1 MRGEVGF
8 VRHVR
13 AVFIFAARR
22 GLLKFLE
29 RNIALPIRQDI
40 RNIAIVAHVDH
51 GKTTLIDAMLRQS
64 GAFRDNEKVEERVM
78 DSNPLERERGITIF
92 SKHASIHV
100 AGITINI
107 IDTPGH
113 ADFGGEVER
122 ILQMVDGVLLLVD
135 AAEGPLPQTKF
146 VLRKALERGLKAVVV
161 INKIDR
167 PDAAPHDTLDRVFDL
182 FVSLH
187 ASDEQLDFPVLY
199 ASSRLGFARTE
210 LDDEGNNLKPLFDA
224 IARDLPG
231 PDVEPDRTLQM
242 LVTNTDHSDYLGRLA
257 ISRISRGTIQKSQNV
272 AAVRQKDGS
281 AVAFKVTAIY
291 KYEGLKRIDVEEAQA
306 GDVVVVA
313 GMGDILIGD
322 TIADVDFPE
331 ALPGLT
337 VDEPTL
343 NMIFSVNNSPFA
355 GTEGHYVTTRHLR
368 ERLYKEALTNLSL
381 RVEDASSSDS
391 FRVSGRGELHLA
403 ILIET
408 MRREGYEFQVSK
420 PEVILRKDGN
430 AFLEP
435 CEELVLDVGSNFVGP
450 CMENLGCRKA
460 DLVSMEPS
468 PDGRTRLVFTIP
480 VRCLMG
486 FRDEFLTLTR
496 GEGLMHHVVAGYK
509 PFKGGAVGR
518 TRGVL
523 VASDPGTITAYALFQ
538 LSDRG
543 EFFVEAGE
551 EVYVGMI
558 VGENTR
564 DRDMSINVCRE
575 KALTNMRSKA
585 ADEALTVP
593 PPRRMSLEQ
602 KMEYLNDDELL
613 EVTPKNLR
621 LRKKIL
627 DPTMRKRSRN
637 NREKISAEVEA

>member
-1 MRGEVGF
+1 MS
-8 VRHVR
+8 
-13 AVFIFAARR
+13 I
-22 GLLKFLE
+22 
-29 RNIALPIRQDI
+29 RNTI

-64 GAFRDNEKVEERVM
+64 GTFRVGEQVEERIM
-78 DSNPLERERGITIF
+78 DSNPLEKERGITIF
-92 SKHASIHV
+92 SKHASINYEGV
-100 AGITINI
+100 KINI

-122 ILQMVDGVLLLVD
+122 ILQMVDGILLLVD

-146 VLRKALERGLKAVVV
+146 VLRKALERGLRAVVV

-167 PDAAPHDTLDRVFDL
+167 PDAEPHITLDKVFDL
-182 FVSLH
+182 FISLH
-187 ASDEQLDFPVLY
+187 ATDVQLDFSVLY

-210 LDDEGNNLKPLFDA
+210 LDETSNDLTALFQA
-224 IARDLPG
+224 IIRDLPG
-231 PDVEPDRTLQM
+231 PDVEPEKSLQM

-257 ISRISRGTIQKSQNV
+257 IGRITRGRIRKSQIA
-272 AAVRQKDGS
+272 AAVRISDGS
-281 AVAFKVTAIY
+281 VEKFKITALY
-291 KYEGLKRIDVEEAQA
+291 SYEGLKRLEVEEAQA

-313 GMGDILIGD
+313 GMTSILIGD
-322 TIADVDFPE
+322 TIADQEFPE
-331 ALPGLT
+331 ALPGLA

-355 GTEGHYVTTRHLR
+355 GKEGTYVTTRHLR

-381 RVEDASSSDS
+381 RVEDTDS
-391 FRVSGRGELHLA
+391 MDSLRVSGRGELHLA

-420 PEVILRKDGN
+420 PEVILHRKGN
-430 AFLEP
+430 ELQEP
-435 CEELVLDVGSNFVGP
+435 CEELVLDVGSEFVGA
-450 CMENLGCRKA
+450 CMENLGARKA

-486 FRDEFLTLTR
+486 FRSEFLTLTR
-496 GEGLMHHVVAGYK
+496 GEGLMHHVVAGYQPYK
-509 PFKGGAVGR
+509 GAVAGR
-518 TRGVL
+518 GRGVL
-523 VASDPGTITAYALFQ
+523 IAKEPGTITAYALFQ
-538 LSDRG
+538 LGERG
-543 EFFVEAGE
+543 VFFSEAGE
-551 EVYVGMI
+551 SVYPGMI
-558 VGENTR
+558 VGENSR
-564 DRDMSINVCRE
+564 DKDMSINVCRT

-593 PPRRMSLEQ
+593 PPRLMSLEQ

-613 EVTPKNLR
+613 EITPKSLR

-627 DPTMRKRSRN
+627 DATKRKRDENSKQKAD
-637 NREKISAEVEA
+637 EEVED

>member
-1 MRGEVGF
+1 
-8 VRHVR
+8 
-13 AVFIFAARR
+13 
-22 GLLKFLE
+22 
-29 RNIALPIRQDI
+29 LPIRKDI

-64 GAFRDNEKVEERVM
+64 GTFRIDEHVEERIM
-78 DSNPLERERGITIF
+78 DSNPLEKERGITIF
-92 SKHASIHV
+92 SKHASINLGGV
-100 AGITINI
+100 KINI

-167 PDAAPHDTLDRVFDL
+167 PDAEPHITLDKVFDL
-182 FVSLH
+182 FISLH
-187 ASDEQLDFPVLY
+187 ASDEQLDFSVLY
-199 ASSRLGFARTE
+199 SSSRLGFARTE
-210 LDDEGNNLKPLFDA
+210 LDETSNDLTSLFSA
-224 IARDLPG
+224 IIQDLPG
-231 PDVEPDRTLQM
+231 PDVEPEKPLQL

-257 ISRISRGTIQKSQNV
+257 IGRISRGTIRKSQMA
-272 AAVRQKDGS
+272 AAVRRSDGS
-281 AVAFKVTAIY
+281 IEQFKVTALY
-291 KYEGLKRIDVEEAQA
+291 SYEGLKRVEVEGAQA

-313 GMGDILIGD
+313 GMESILIGD
-322 TIADVDFPE
+322 TIADEAFPE
-331 ALPGLT
+331 ALPGLA

-343 NMIFSVNNSPFA
+343 NMIFCVNNSPFA
-355 GTEGHYVTTRHLR
+355 GKEGVYVTTRHLR

-381 RVEDASSSDS
+381 RVEDTDTMDS
-391 FRVSGRGELHLA
+391 LRVSGRGELHLA
-403 ILIET
+403 IIIET

-420 PEVILRKDGN
+420 PEVILHREGN
-430 AFLEP
+430 ALLEP
-435 CEELVLDVGSNFVGP
+435 CEELVIDIGSEFVGA
-450 CMENLGCRKA
+450 CMENLGERKA

-468 PDGRTRLVFTIP
+468 PDGRTRLAFTIP

-486 FRDEFLTLTR
+486 FRSEFLTLTR
-496 GEGLMHHVVAGYK
+496 GEGLMHHVVAGYQ
-509 PFKGGAVGR
+509 PYKGGTIGR
-518 TRGVL
+518 NRGVL
-523 VASDPGTITAYALFQ
+523 IAKEPGAITAYALFQ

-543 EFFVEAGE
+543 AFFVEAGE
-551 EVYVGMI
+551 AVYPGMI
-558 VGENTR
+558 VGENSR
-564 DRDMSINVCRE
+564 DRDMSVNVCRT

-613 EVTPKNLR
+613 EITPKNLR

-627 DPTMRKRSRN
+627 DPTKRKRDENSKQN
-637 NREKISAEVEA
+637 AEEEAG